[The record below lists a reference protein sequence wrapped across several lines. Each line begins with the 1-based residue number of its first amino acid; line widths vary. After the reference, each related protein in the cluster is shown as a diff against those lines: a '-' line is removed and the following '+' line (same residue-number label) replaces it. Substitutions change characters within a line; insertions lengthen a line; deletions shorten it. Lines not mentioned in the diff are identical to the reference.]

1 MCINRILGSPQRENI
16 FGQSLIQAEG
26 GGGTGK
32 SVGKSAAG
40 AAGKMPGGT
49 IKARMVN
56 SETATN
62 SKKRKGE
69 NSAGSPVRHRKRHVI
84 LEGFPANEAK

>member
-1 MCINRILGSPQRENI
+1 
-16 FGQSLIQAEG
+16 
-26 GGGTGK
+26 
-32 SVGKSAAG
+32 
-40 AAGKMPGGT
+40 MPGGT

-69 NSAGSPVRHRKRHVI
+69 NSAGSPVRHRKIHVI
-84 LEGFPANEAK
+84 LEGLPANEAK

>member
-1 MCINRILGSPQRENI
+1 M
-16 FGQSLIQAEG
+16 
-26 GGGTGK
+26 GK
-32 SVGKSAAG
+32 AAA

-69 NSAGSPVRHRKRHVI
+69 NSAGSPVRHRKRHVF
-84 LEGFPANEAK
+84 LEDFPANEAK